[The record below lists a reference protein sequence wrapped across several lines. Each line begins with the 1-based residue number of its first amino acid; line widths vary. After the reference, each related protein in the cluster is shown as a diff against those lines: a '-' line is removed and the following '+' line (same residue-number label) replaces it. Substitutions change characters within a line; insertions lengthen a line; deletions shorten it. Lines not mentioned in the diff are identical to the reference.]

1 MGTQV
6 PSPDQRQEG
15 HNHSPIFVIKGL
27 LDIMVTGAT
36 YVELV
41 PCAPDPINGVN
52 AKLRSFT
59 YTDSQKQCG
68 IGDFDMRLRI
78 PVIL

>member
-1 MGTQV
+1 MPILIKISTYL
-6 PSPDQRQEG
+6 DQ
-15 HNHSPIFVIKGL
+15 
-27 LDIMVTGAT
+27 
-36 YVELV
+36 
-41 PCAPDPINGVN
+41 PINGVN

-78 PVIL
+78 PVILGRLFKQNSDRYM